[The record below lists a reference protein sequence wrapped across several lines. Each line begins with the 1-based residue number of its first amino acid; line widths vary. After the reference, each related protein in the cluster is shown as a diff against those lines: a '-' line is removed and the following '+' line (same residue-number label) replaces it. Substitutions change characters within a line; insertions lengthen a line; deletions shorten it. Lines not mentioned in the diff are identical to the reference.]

1 MGTTSSVLV
10 TFFGQKPNIFGD
22 ETCSRHRFEA
32 KNALFWRRASFS
44 SPFLVENL
52 SILATRPVLVTVLRR
67 KMLVFGDEARSR
79 HRFEAKNARFWRRGS
94 FSSPFL
100 VENLSILATR
110 LVLVTVFGRKPLNFG
125 DEARSRHR
133 FEAKNARFWRRGQFS
148 SPFLV
153 ENLIF
158 LATKP
163 NLVVIFGRK
172 PLNFGDEACSRHRF
186 EVKNALFWRRGPFSS
201 PFLVENLSILA
212 TKPNLVIILR

>member
-32 KNALFWRRASFS
+32 KNALFWRRN
-44 SPFLVENL
+44 P
-52 SILATRPVLVTVLRR
+52 
-67 KMLVFGDEARSR
+67 
-79 HRFEAKNARFWRRGS
+79 
-94 FSSPFL
+94 
-100 VENLSILATR
+100 
-110 LVLVTVFGRKPLNFG
+110 
-125 DEARSRHR
+125 
-133 FEAKNARFWRRGQFS
+133 FS

-172 PLNFGDEACSRHRF
+172 PLNFGDEASSRHRF
-186 EVKNALFWRRGPFSS
+186 EAKNALF
-201 PFLVENLSILA
+201 
-212 TKPNLVIILR
+212 